1 MRSDWKMKKIK
12 VTTGVYWVEFPA
24 AKLYVLCGCPADS
37 VKHLMKRGLIIPVEK
52 NGVVFETGPN
62 TILLSDV
69 SLQQEQFSNL
79 AEFPVLQMLYRQG
92 LILPNH
98 PNNTGEKPLIVGSE
112 DQIRAQVEYI
122 YRGNYGLIS
131 TEEIMQAGIS
141 EDAAYDMMRLKCRF
155 AFGNIHKTEE
165 LIETRIVRDEAVE
178 LRNGVFIRRKGI
190 NIYEFKYEG
199 ETITVDINLTGKE
212 EYEAPYQLGYHE
224 IRREYFSVIHS
235 GEGDGWDINRPC
247 MASILTFQ
255 GKIYLIDAGPNIT
268 YSLRALGI
276 GVNEIEGVFNTHAH
290 DDHFNGLPILM
301 RADHKIKYFATP
313 LVSSSVMK
321 KLSSLLTMKEEVFSN
336 YFDIQPLALDV
347 WNNIEG
353 LEVKPVLSPHPL
365 ETSIFFFRTLWED
378 GYKTYAHL
386 ADITS
391 FNVLEDMVTDEPSG
405 NGISRKY
412 CDRNKNIYLTPAD
425 LKKIDIGGGLIHGNA
440 EDFREDTTQ
449 RILLS
454 HTALELTNTQKEI
467 GGSAVF
473 GMADVL
479 ISSDQDYTKSI
490 AFMNLQT
497 FFPEV
502 PKHELRMLLNCPVET
517 FNPGTI
523 MIGQGII
530 NEYIF
535 LILSGEAEFIVSEHD
550 IWNRLASGF
559 IAGELSGILGLAS
572 TGTYRTLSFV
582 KTLKIPCELY
592 SKFLQRNNLFNDL
605 KENIDKRILLQNS
618 WLFGEMLSS
627 RIKSGIAEQME
638 CFSYSAGVKLPV
650 VPDNLYLLKN
660 GEVEIYSGGKTIE
673 TIGSGGFFGADLIL
687 FEAAQQLEARATK
700 TSEIY
705 HIQWEFLQ
713 DIPIVRWKLLATH
726 KKRMRAA
733 ITTF

>member
-1 MRSDWKMKKIK
+1 
-12 VTTGVYWVEFPA
+12 
-24 AKLYVLCGCPADS
+24 
-37 VKHLMKRGLIIPVEK
+37 MKRGLIVPEEK
-52 NGVVFETGPN
+52 NGVLFETGPN
-62 TILLSDV
+62 AILLSDV

-79 AEFPVLQMLYRQG
+79 AEFPLLQMLYRQG

-98 PNNTGEKPLIVGSE
+98 PNNTGEKPLIIGSE

-122 YRGNYGLIS
+122 CRGSYGLVS
-131 TEEIMQAGIS
+131 VEEIMQAGIP
-141 EDAAYDMMRLKCRF
+141 EETAYDVMRLKRRF
-155 AFGNIHKTEE
+155 AFGNIGKTEE
-165 LIETRIVRDEAVE
+165 LLETRIVRDRAVE
-178 LRNGVFIRRKGI
+178 LRNGVFIQRRGI
-190 NIYEFKYEG
+190 NIYEFKYNG
-199 ETITVDINLTGKE
+199 ESITVDINLAGKE
-212 EYEAPYQLGYHE
+212 EYEAPYQLGYHG

-268 YSLRALGI
+268 HSLRALGI
-276 GVNEIEGVFNTHAH
+276 GVNEIEGIFNTHAH

-321 KLSSLLTMKEEVFSN
+321 KLSALLTMKEEVFSN
-336 YFDIQPLALDV
+336 YFDIRHLAFDV

-386 ADITS
+386 ADITA
-391 FNVLEDMVTDEPSG
+391 FKVLEGMITDDPSG
-405 NGISRKY
+405 DGISREY
-412 CDRNKNIYLTPAD
+412 YNKNRKIYLTPTD

-440 EDFREDTTQ
+440 EDFREDTTN

-454 HTALELTNTQKEI
+454 HTALNLTNTQKEI

-490 AFMNLQT
+490 AFTNLQT
-497 FFPEV
+497 FFPEA

-523 MIGQGII
+523 IIEKGII
-530 NEYIF
+530 NEYMF
-535 LILSGEAEFIVSEHD
+535 LILSGEVEFIVSEYD
-550 IWNRLASGF
+550 ICNRLASGF
-559 IAGELSGILGLAS
+559 IAGELSGILGTAS
-572 TGTYRTLSFV
+572 RGTYRTLSVV
-582 KTLKIPCELY
+582 KTLRIPCELY
-592 SKFLQRNNLFNDL
+592 SMFLKRNKLFNDL

-618 WLFGEMLSS
+618 WLFGEMLSCQ
-627 RIKSGIAEQME
+627 IKSRIAEQME
-638 CFSYSAGVKLPV
+638 CSSYSEGQKLPV
-650 VPDNLYLLKN
+650 VPDNLYLLKE

-673 TIGSGGFFGADLIL
+673 TLAPGGFFGTELIL
-687 FEAAQQLEARATK
+687 FEASRLLEARATK

-705 HIQWEFLQ
+705 SIQGEFLK

-726 KKRMRAA
+726 QKRIRAA
-733 ITTF
+733 VTTF